1 MIFLAVDK
9 SDRKCRKVG
18 YYLTIPTFPD
28 KILENTLFLDFI
40 VKTYG
45 FV

>member
-40 VKTYG
+40 IVFY
-45 FV
+45 